1 MSISAPTIITRSE
14 WGASPLKGDPVAQP
28 NYRFLTLHH
37 AAGFPASDVDE
48 GKIQVK
54 HIQRLHQEGN
64 GWADIGYHFVLDG
77 VGNIYQGRPYME
89 NISLSEKPR
98 LVVGAHVADHNSANI
113 GVCLLGC
120 FHPETN
126 ASTCNDVLTVSLE
139 TALVQLFAFLCEH
152 YEMVP
157 TNIKGHRD
165 FTSTAC
171 PGSNLYPRLPEIRL
185 LVQQR
190 LSTVTTAAP
199 SADSSPGVGQPAPTA
214 PTDDRWTVALRRARP
229 TGASAVTA
237 AQDGLSPGI
246 SASQQMA
253 RTDLQR
259 VLALKDA
266 FVLSGKTFDVPPAL
280 LAAIASRESR
290 CGNALTADGTGDQ
303 GNGFG
308 IMQVDK
314 RFHEIVGG
322 PRSQAHI
329 NQATGILVNFRQQV
343 QRKHPSWADEDVL
356 KGALVAY
363 NSGMRN
369 VQTIAKMDSGTTG
382 NDYGAD
388 VMARGQF
395 YLQHF

>member
-1 MSISAPTIITRSE
+1 
-14 WGASPLKGDPVAQP
+14 
-28 NYRFLTLHH
+28 
-37 AAGFPASDVDE
+37 
-48 GKIQVK
+48 
-54 HIQRLHQEGN
+54 
-64 GWADIGYHFVLDG
+64 
-77 VGNIYQGRPYME
+77 
-89 NISLSEKPR
+89 
-98 LVVGAHVADHNSANI
+98 
-113 GVCLLGC
+113 
-120 FHPETN
+120 
-126 ASTCNDVLTVSLE
+126 
-139 TALVQLFAFLCEH
+139 
-152 YEMVP
+152 MVP

-185 LVQQR
+185 LVQS
-190 LSTVTTAAP
+190 LTAEAIGTP
-199 SADSSPGVGQPAPTA
+199 SGEGSPGVDQPTHPATA
-214 PTDDRWTVALRRARP
+214 GDRWTAALRRATP

-237 AQDGLSPGI
+237 AQDGLQPGI
-246 SASQQMA
+246 GASQQMA

-290 CGNALTADGTGDQ
+290 CGNVLAADGTGDH

-314 RFHEIVGG
+314 RFHQVVGG

-329 NQATGILVNFRQQV
+329 NQATDILVNFRQQV
-343 QRKHPSWADEDVL
+343 QKKHPSWADEDVL

-363 NSGMRN
+363 NSGLRN
-369 VQTIAKMDSGTTG
+369 VQTIARMDSGTTG

>member
-1 MSISAPTIITRSE
+1 MTISAPTIITRSE
-14 WGASPLKGDPVAQP
+14 WGASPLKGNPVAQP
-28 NYRFLTLHH
+28 HYRFLTLHH
-37 AAGFPASDVDE
+37 AAGFSASDVDE

-54 HIQRLHQEGN
+54 RIQRLHQEGN
-64 GWADIGYHFVLDG
+64 GWADIGYHFLIDAA
-77 VGNIYQGRPYME
+77 GNIYQGRPYMQDV
-89 NISLSEKPR
+89 SLSQQPP
-98 LVVGAHVADHNSANI
+98 LIVGAHVAGHNTGNI

-126 ASTCNDVLTVSLE
+126 ASTCNDVLTQSVE
-139 TALVQLFAFLCEH
+139 TALVQLFAFLCAR
-152 YEMVP
+152 YGMVP

-185 LVQQR
+185 LVQS
-190 LSTVTTAAP
+190 LTAEATVAP
-199 SADSSPGVGQPAPTA
+199 SGGSSPGVGQPTPPATS
-214 PTDDRWTVALRRARP
+214 DDRWTAALRRASP

-237 AQDGLSPGI
+237 AQDGLQPGI

-290 CGNALTADGTGDQ
+290 CGNVLAADGTGDQ

-314 RFHEIVGG
+314 RFHQVVGG

-329 NQATGILVNFRQQV
+329 NQATDILVNFRQQV
-343 QRKHPSWADEDVL
+343 QKKHPSWADEDVL

-363 NSGMRN
+363 NSGLRN
-369 VQTIAKMDSGTTG
+369 VQTIARMDSGTTG

-388 VMARGQF
+388 VLARGQF